1 MYNYERKEDIM
12 MNETISKKNQTSKNK
27 AGRFLAFTLAILLVA
42 TVLLWGV
49 SSSWGSVTIKRYT
62 LATDDGKEVSGVLYI
77 PKTATA
83 ENPVPCV
90 INMHGRANTAH
101 VCDTWALEEARRGY
115 VVLSLDLFGCG
126 ESDLLDGGSNKSYYK
141 YPEVW
146 YNYLKDLS
154 FVIPDQFVYVGF
166 SMGNMPAYSMAE
178 RHPDTTIG
186 NIQVFNFRAPSKDCQ
201 TNLCVIK
208 AQSDQYNYGN
218 VGDIDVYEASI
229 ADAFDLSSVSE
240 LERNKIYGSF
250 EDRTARQYVFAPRAL
265 HQSGGIDSNV
275 ISALLTFLDQ
285 CAPMPNYIA
294 PNSLTW
300 GFQQILT
307 LICYV
312 FTVAFILAVGN
323 LLLQIPYFGNAI
335 RVPLQKNRC
344 RHGISLALNIVI
356 SILIP
361 TCTFITFST
370 WGMSLFDKNPVFKA
384 KNFNGIIFW
393 LFLNTLITICI
404 MIYNHRKDTKHGE
417 KLGLAEY
424 VLVGEGETRIPLHR
438 VAKAFAVAAITV
450 FVAFSWLSIVDAIF
464 GVNYQFWILGI
475 FSRVNVKRFFGA
487 VPYMFVIFCVL
498 FIAGIGMNTARRLP
512 STGNA
517 KRDMAR
523 DMAINCLIAAAPVAI
538 LLLIQY
544 GGCWLIGTGYTPF
557 ALNGGSVGALNFAFG
572 FPFLM
577 GSMAIINTYFYRKT
591 GSIWV
596 GAFMGA
602 MTAALCAYSGQPLSL

>member
-1 MYNYERKEDIM
+1 
-12 MNETISKKNQTSKNK
+12 MNEMKSKKNTGINNLIKNN
-27 AGRFLAFTLAILLVA
+27 AGRFLALTLAVLLIA

-49 SSSWGSVTIKRYT
+49 SSNWGSVIIKRYT
-62 LATDDGKEVSGVLYI
+62 LATSDGKEVSGVLYI
-77 PKTATA
+77 PNTATT
-83 ENPVPCV
+83 ENPAPCV

-146 YNYLKDLS
+146 YNYLKDLD
-154 FVIPDQFVYVGF
+154 FIIPDQFVYVGF
-166 SMGNMPAYSMAE
+166 SMGNLPAYSMAE

-218 VGDIDVYEASI
+218 VGDLDVYEAAI
-229 ADAFDLSSVSE
+229 ADAFGLDSASD
-240 LERNKIYGSF
+240 LERDRLYGSF
-250 EDRTARQYVFAPRAL
+250 EEHTARKYVFAPKAL
-265 HQSGGIDSNV
+265 HQSGGIDFNV

-294 PNSLTW
+294 PTSLVW
-300 GFQQILT
+300 GFQQVLT

-312 FTVAFILAVGN
+312 FTVALLLATGN
-323 LLLQIPYFGNAI
+323 LLLQIPYFGKAI
-335 RVPLQKNRC
+335 CVPLQKNRC
-344 RHGISLALNIVI
+344 KRGVSLIQNIGI

-404 MIYNHRKDTKHGE
+404 MAYNHKKDTMHGE

-424 VLVGEGETRIPLHR
+424 VLVGEGEDAIPLHR
-438 VAKAFAVAAITV
+438 VAKAFTVAAITV
-450 FVAFSWLSIVDAIF
+450 FVVFSWLAIVDAIF

-487 VPYMFVIFCVL
+487 VPYMFIIFCVL

-523 DMAINCLIAAAPVAI
+523 DMAVNCLIAAAPVAI

-591 GSIWV
+591 GSVWV

-602 MTAALCAYSGQPLSL
+602 MTAALCAYSGQPLAL

>member
-1 MYNYERKEDIM
+1 
-12 MNETISKKNQTSKNK
+12 MNEMKSKKNTGINNLIKNN
-27 AGRFLAFTLAILLVA
+27 AGRFLALTLAVLLIA

-49 SSSWGSVTIKRYT
+49 SSNWGSVIIKRYT
-62 LATDDGKEVSGVLYI
+62 LATSDGKEVSGVLYI
-77 PKTATA
+77 PNTATTESPA
-83 ENPVPCV
+83 PCV

-101 VCDTWALEEARRGY
+101 VCDTWALEEARWGY

-146 YNYLKDLS
+146 YNYLKDLD
-154 FVIPDQFVYVGF
+154 FIIPDQFVYVGF
-166 SMGNMPAYSMAE
+166 SMGNLPAYSMAE

-218 VGDIDVYEASI
+218 VGDLDVYEAAI
-229 ADAFDLSSVSE
+229 ADAFGLDSASD
-240 LERNKIYGSF
+240 LERDRLYGSF
-250 EDRTARQYVFAPRAL
+250 EEHTARKYVFAPKAL

-294 PNSLTW
+294 PTSLVW
-300 GFQQILT
+300 GFQQVLT

-312 FTVAFILAVGN
+312 FTVALLLATGN
-323 LLLQIPYFGNAI
+323 LLLQIPYFGKAI
-335 RVPLQKNRC
+335 CVPLQKNRC
-344 RHGISLALNIVI
+344 KRGVSLIQNIGI

-404 MIYNHRKDTKHGE
+404 MAYNHKKDTMHGE

-424 VLVGEGETRIPLHR
+424 VLVGEGEDAIPLHR
-438 VAKAFAVAAITV
+438 VAKAFTVAAITV
-450 FVAFSWLSIVDAIF
+450 FVVFSWLAIVDAIF

-487 VPYMFVIFCVL
+487 VPYMFIIFCVL

-523 DMAINCLIAAAPVAI
+523 DMAVNCLIAAAPVAI

-591 GSIWV
+591 GSVWV

-602 MTAALCAYSGQPLSL
+602 MTAALCAYSGQPLAL

>member
-1 MYNYERKEDIM
+1 
-12 MNETISKKNQTSKNK
+12 MNKTKTKKSTQIDTRGN
-27 AGRFLAFTLAILLVA
+27 AGRFLALVLSVLFIATL
-42 TVLLWGV
+42 LLWGV

-83 ENPVPCV
+83 ENPAPCV

-101 VCDTWALEEARRGY
+101 VCDTWALEESRRGY

-178 RHPDTTIG
+178 LHPDTTIG

-208 AQSDQYNYGN
+208 AQSDQYNYGQ
-218 VGDIDVYEASI
+218 VGDLDVYEAAI
-229 ADAFDLSSVSE
+229 ADAFGLDSVSE
-240 LERNKIYGSF
+240 LEREKVYGSF
-250 EDRTARQYVFAPRAL
+250 EERTARKYVFAPKAL
-265 HQSGGIDSNV
+265 HQTGGIDSNV
-275 ISALLTFLDQ
+275 ITALLAFLDQ

-294 PNSLTW
+294 PDSLTW

-307 LICYV
+307 LVCYV
-312 FTVAFILAVGN
+312 AMVSFILALGN
-323 LLLQIPYFGNAI
+323 LLLQIPYFKEGI
-335 RVPLQKNRC
+335 CVPLQKNRSK
-344 RHGISLALNIVI
+344 HGKDLALNIGVAV
-356 SILIP
+356 LIP

-370 WGMSLFDKNPVFKA
+370 WGMSLFDKNPLFKA
-384 KNFNGIIFW
+384 KNFNGIVFW
-393 LFLNTLITICI
+393 LFLNTLITVCI
-404 MIYNHRKDTKHGE
+404 MVFNHMRDKKRGE
-417 KLGLAEY
+417 QLGLAEY
-424 VLVGEGETRIPLHR
+424 VLAGEGEACLSLPRI
-438 VAKAFAVAAITV
+438 AKTFAVAALTV
-450 FVAFSWLSIVDAIF
+450 FFAFSWLGIVDAVF
-464 GVNYQFWILGI
+464 GVNYQFWILGV
-475 FSRVNVKRFFGA
+475 FSRINVKRFFGA

-498 FIAGIGMNTARRLP
+498 FISGIGMNTSRRLL
-512 STGNA
+512 SSGNE
-517 KRDMAR
+517 KKDMAR

-544 GGCWLIGTGYTPF
+544 GGCWLIGTGFTPF
-557 ALNGGSVGALNFAFG
+557 ALNGGSVGALNFAFA

-591 GSIWV
+591 GSVWV

-602 MTAALCAYSGQPLSL
+602 MTAALCAYSGQPLTI

>member
-1 MYNYERKEDIM
+1 
-12 MNETISKKNQTSKNK
+12 MNETISKSSRTKNK
-27 AGRFLAFTLAILLVA
+27 AGRFLAFTMAVLMIA

-49 SSSWGSVTIKRYT
+49 SSNWGDVTIKRYT
-62 LATDDGKEVSGVLYI
+62 LVTDDGKEVSGVLYI

-83 ENPVPCV
+83 ENPAPCV

-126 ESDLLDGGSNKSYYK
+126 ESDLLDGGSSKSYYK

-146 YNYLKDLS
+146 YDYLKDLS
-154 FVIPDQFVYVGF
+154 FIIPDQFVYVGF
-166 SMGNMPAYSMAE
+166 SMGNTPAYTMAE

-208 AQSDQYNYGN
+208 AQSDQYNYGQ
-218 VGDIDVYEASI
+218 VGDLDVYEASI
-229 ADAFDLSSVSE
+229 AAAFGLDDVSE
-240 LERNKIYGSF
+240 LEREKIYGSF
-250 EDRTARQYVFAPRAL
+250 EERTARKYVFAPRAL

-294 PNSLTW
+294 PSSQTW

-335 RVPLQKNRC
+335 CVPLQKNRC
-344 RHGISLALNIVI
+344 RHGVSLALNIAI
-356 SILIP
+356 GILIP
-361 TCTFITFST
+361 TFTFITFST

-384 KNFNGIIFW
+384 KNFNGILFW
-393 LFLNTLITICI
+393 LVLNTLITICI
-404 MIYNHRKDTKHGE
+404 MIYNHKKDTKHGE

-424 VLVGEGETRIPLHR
+424 VLVGEGETHIPLHR
-438 VAKAFAVAAITV
+438 VAKAFVVAAVTV
-450 FVAFSWLSIVDAIF
+450 FAAFSWLAIADAVF

-475 FSRVNVKRFFGA
+475 FSRVSTKRFFGA
-487 VPYMFVIFCVL
+487 VPYMFIIFFVL

-512 STGNA
+512 CTGNA

-523 DMAINCLIAAAPVAI
+523 DMAINALIAAAPVAI

-544 GGCWLIGTGYTPF
+544 GGCWLIGTGFTPF
-557 ALNGGSVGALNFAFG
+557 ALQGGSVGALNFAFG

-602 MTAALCAYSGQPLSL
+602 MTAALCAYTGQPLSL

>member
-1 MYNYERKEDIM
+1 MK
-12 MNETISKKNQTSKNK
+12 ETISKKDTGIKNRV
-27 AGRFLAFTLAILLVA
+27 GRFLALTLAVLLAA

-62 LATDDGKEVSGVLYI
+62 LVTDDGKEVSGVLYI

-83 ENPVPCV
+83 ENPAPCV

-126 ESDLLDGGSNKSYYK
+126 ESDLLDGGSNKSHYK

-146 YNYLKDLS
+146 YDYLKDLS

-166 SMGNMPAYSMAE
+166 SMGNIPAYSMAE
-178 RHPDTTIG
+178 LHPDTTIG
-186 NIQVFNFRAPSKDCQ
+186 NIQVFNFKAPSKDCQ

-208 AQSDQYNYGN
+208 AQSDQYNYGQ
-218 VGDIDVYEASI
+218 VGGLNVYEASI

-240 LERNKIYGSF
+240 LERDKIYGSF
-250 EDRTARQYVFAPRAL
+250 EERTARQYVFAPRAL

-275 ISALLTFLDQ
+275 ICALLTFLDQ

-294 PNSLTW
+294 PNSLIW
-300 GFQQILT
+300 GFQQILA
-307 LICYV
+307 LVCYV

-323 LLLQIPYFGNAI
+323 LLLQIPYFGDAI

-344 RHGISLALNIVI
+344 RHGVSLALNIVV

-370 WGMSLFDKNPVFKA
+370 WGVSLFDKNPVFKA

-404 MIYNHRKDTKHGE
+404 MIYNHKRDTKKGE

-424 VLVGEGETRIPLHR
+424 VLVGEGETRIPLPR
-438 VAKAFAVAAITV
+438 VAKAFAVAALTV
-450 FVAFSWLSIVDAIF
+450 FFAFSWLAIVDTIF

-487 VPYMFVIFCVL
+487 IPYMFVIFCVL

-512 STGNA
+512 GTGNA

-544 GGCWLIGTGYTPF
+544 GGCWLIGTGFTPF

-602 MTAALCAYSGQPLSL
+602 MTAALCAYSGQPLTL

>member
-1 MYNYERKEDIM
+1 
-12 MNETISKKNQTSKNK
+12 MNEMKSKKNTGINNLIKNN
-27 AGRFLAFTLAILLVA
+27 AGRFLALTLAVLLIA

-49 SSSWGSVTIKRYT
+49 SSNWGSVIIKRYT
-62 LATDDGKEVSGVLYI
+62 LATSDGKEVSGVLYI
-77 PKTATA
+77 PNTATT
-83 ENPVPCV
+83 ENPAPCV

-146 YNYLKDLS
+146 YNYLKDLD
-154 FVIPDQFVYVGF
+154 FIIPDQFVYVGF
-166 SMGNMPAYSMAE
+166 SMGNLPAYSMAE

-218 VGDIDVYEASI
+218 VGDLDVYEAAI
-229 ADAFDLSSVSE
+229 ADAFGLDSASD
-240 LERNKIYGSF
+240 LERDRLYGSF
-250 EDRTARQYVFAPRAL
+250 EEHTARKYVFAPKAL
-265 HQSGGIDSNV
+265 HQSGGNV

-294 PNSLTW
+294 PTSLVW
-300 GFQQILT
+300 GFQQVLT

-312 FTVAFILAVGN
+312 FTVALLLATGN
-323 LLLQIPYFGNAI
+323 LLLQIPYFGKAI
-335 RVPLQKNRC
+335 CVPLQKNRC
-344 RHGISLALNIVI
+344 KRGVSLIQNIGI

-404 MIYNHRKDTKHGE
+404 MAYNHKKDTMHGE

-424 VLVGEGETRIPLHR
+424 VLVGEGEDAIPLHR
-438 VAKAFAVAAITV
+438 VAKAFTVAAITV
-450 FVAFSWLSIVDAIF
+450 FVVFSWLAIVDAIF

-487 VPYMFVIFCVL
+487 VPYMFIIFCVL

-523 DMAINCLIAAAPVAI
+523 DMAVNCLIAAAPVAI

-591 GSIWV
+591 GSVWV

-602 MTAALCAYSGQPLSL
+602 MTAALCAYSGQPLAL